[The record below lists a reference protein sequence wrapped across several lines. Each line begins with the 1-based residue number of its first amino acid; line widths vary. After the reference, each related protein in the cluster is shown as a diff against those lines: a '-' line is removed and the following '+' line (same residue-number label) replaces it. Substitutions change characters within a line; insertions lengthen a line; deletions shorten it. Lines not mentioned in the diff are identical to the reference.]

1 VEDSP
6 SPRPGHGRRPW
17 RASLLGS
24 GTSLRVTGLASLWTL
39 GTVAAFGAC
48 AVSGIGSPPSKKDQR
63 YYRETVAPEIMGRL
77 SEYLEVPGA
86 KALYV
91 EAE

>member
-1 VEDSP
+1 MTGFPIGTWDFP
-6 SPRPGHGRRPW
+6 SGNRVSV
-17 RASLLGS
+17 SLDQENCS
-24 GTSLRVTGLASLWTL
+24 GVRSLRCEWDR
-39 GTVAAFGAC
+39 F
-48 AVSGIGSPPSKKDQR
+48 PPSKRDQR